1 MKNCKATMDYHKVEE
16 QRFLVTNENPL
27 LDPYFSVLEQSQ
39 QAVVHNG
46 WISDAKHGEDFAEE
60 INWNYL
66 RRAVNIWGDS
76 IKLRYGKCPA
86 DSPFLWDHMS
96 QYVSQMAQIFAGFRL
111 DNAHGTPI
119 HVC

>member
-1 MKNCKATMDYHKVEE
+1 MDYHKIEL
-16 QRFLVTNENPL
+16 QRFLVSYENPL
-27 LDPYFSVLEQSQ
+27 LDPYFSVLEKSQ
-39 QAVVHNG
+39 QSVVHNG
-46 WISDAKHGEDFAEE
+46 WISDGKHGEDFAEE
-60 INWNYL
+60 VNWNYL

-86 DSPFLWDHMS
+86 DSPFLWNHMS
-96 QYVSQMAQIFAGFRL
+96 EYVLQMALIFAGFRL